1 MSQIDSA
8 QLRRQLEGVL
18 SRIERAAR
26 QADRDPRDITLL
38 AVSKTKPIEMV
49 NAFAD
54 LGVRQFGENYVQE
67 GVAKQQQRPDLIWHM
82 IGPIQSNKTRLI
94 ATHFDWVHSIDRLRT
109 AERLS
114 RQRPPEKGPLPVLIQ
129 VNVSGEAS
137 KAGIAPEALPELAE
151 QVAQLPHLQLR
162 GLMTLPARRKELE
175 AQRRPF
181 RQLRQLFEQ
190 LNGAG
195 HQLDTLSMGMSADL
209 EAAILEGATLVR
221 IGTDLFGARD

>member
-1 MSQIDSA
+1 MNQIDPA
-8 QLRRQLEGVL
+8 QLRQRLEAVL
-18 SRIERAAR
+18 ARIERAAR
-26 QADRDPRDITLL
+26 QAGRHPREIGLL
-38 AVSKTKPIEMV
+38 AVSKTKPIDMV

-67 GVAKQQQRPDLIWHM
+67 GVEKQQQRPDLIWHM

-94 ATHFDWVHSIDRLRT
+94 ATHFDWVHSIDRLKT

-114 RQRPPEKGPLPVLIQ
+114 RQRPVEKGPLPVLIQ

-137 KAGIAPEALPELAE
+137 KAGISPGALPELAE
-151 QVAQLPHLQLR
+151 QVAQLPNLQLR
-162 GLMTLPARRKELE
+162 GLMTLPARSEGLD

-190 LNGAG
+190 LNAAG
-195 HQLDTLSMGMSADL
+195 HRLDTLSMGMSADL
-209 EAAILEGATLVR
+209 EAAILEGTTLVR
-221 IGTDLFGARD
+221 IGTDLFGPRD